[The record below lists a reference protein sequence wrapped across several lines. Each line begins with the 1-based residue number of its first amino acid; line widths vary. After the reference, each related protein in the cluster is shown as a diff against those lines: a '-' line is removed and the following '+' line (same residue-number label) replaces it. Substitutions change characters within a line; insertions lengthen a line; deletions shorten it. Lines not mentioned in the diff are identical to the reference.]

1 MAEEENLD
9 LEEGEEEEEEGAE
22 AAAPKKKFSLSPAI
36 VKVLMIVAAILVV
49 ALISGLIAFFVSKA
63 VGRAAGVQG
72 GVVDNIIKQPPP
84 TYFPITP
91 EFNVNTADMDV
102 PRYVRVSI
110 VLTYTTNIKQ
120 LQVELPERV
129 YMIRDRIYA
138 LLSSYTYDQLR
149 TNEGR
154 EQLKADLKRE
164 INSMLRNGQID
175 DILFDSF
182 LLS

>member
-9 LEEGEEEEEEGAE
+9 LEEGEEEEGTE
-22 AAAPKKKFSLSPAI
+22 ASAPKKKFSLSP
-36 VKVLMIVAAILVV
+36 VVLKVLIVV
-49 ALISGLIAFFVSKA
+49 AVILALVLISALVAFFVSKA
-63 VGRAAGVQG
+63 VGRASGVQG
-72 GVVDNIIKQPPP
+72 GVVDNMIKQPPP

-102 PRYVRVSI
+102 PRYIRVSI

-154 EQLKADLKRE
+154 EQLKSDLKRE

>member
-9 LEEGEEEEEEGAE
+9 LEESEDNEEENVTP
-22 AAAPKKKFSLSPAI
+22 PKKNFPLSSAI
-36 VKVLMIVAAILVV
+36 IKVLVIIAAVLIV
-49 ALISGLIAFFVSKA
+49 ALISGFIAFFVSKA

-72 GVVDNIIKQPPP
+72 GVVDNMIKRPPP

-154 EQLKADLKRE
+154 EQLKSDLKRE